1 MGRIKG
7 ITITLIETVEKGR
20 DDFGHP
26 IFEEVE
32 TFVDNVLIS
41 PSSTEDITSQMNLTG
56 RKAEYTRAIPTGDLH
71 DWEDKEVLFFGKRW
85 KTFGIPLEGIEEMLP
100 LVWNKKVMV
109 ERYE

>member
-7 ITITLIETVEKGR
+7 ITITLIETVKKGR

-32 TFVDNVLIS
+32 TLVDNVLIS

-56 RKAEYTRAIPTGDLH
+56 RKAEYTLAIPKGDLH

-85 KTFGIPLEGIEEMLP
+85 KL
-100 LVWNKKVMV
+100 LVFLLKGLRKCFL
-109 ERYE
+109 